1 MILAKNIFLFL
12 YTTFLISTLS
22 NAGVSIS
29 VSLLCVVIIYL
40 YVKNFKKIL
49 WPDKTFLAIYIVFF
63 GSLLL
68 SAVISGDLKSISET
82 IKYIYWTLPFW
93 VVYLSEKRSFSI
105 ESWGY
110 GTSLSLLV
118 VSVYSVYQFITLPL
132 GTRITGTF
140 ANPNGFVGVLETS
153 LPILIAFYWSY
164 GEKNIKQYHQLIKYI
179 LLGIIG
185 MTVFVLLATQSRG
198 GIAGAFIG
206 GIVVFLMRYRN
217 KIGIQYNNRKN
228 IACALI
234 LEAAVSGVAFLGL
247 STFQRS
253 YDNERML
260 LIQSSY
266 AMWKDNPVY
275 GVGFSNWKEQYQSHY
290 ISPMAKEPNLP
301 MPHNNV
307 AFFFSTTGIIGG
319 IGYIVFTIGLLLLLI
334 KKIVKYPQN
343 VYYQAALWS
352 FIAISVHGFVDSGIT
367 NKFNMQILFLC
378 LGIAFASENNKA
390 VTK

>member
-1 MILAKNIFLFL
+1 MVLTKDIILFF
-12 YTTFLISTLS
+12 YVMCLISTLS

-40 YVKNFKKIL
+40 YIKKFKKII
-49 WPDKTFLAIYIVFF
+49 WPDKTFLAIYIAFF

-234 LEAAVSGVAFLGL
+234 FAIAVSGVAFLGL

-378 LGIAFASENNKA
+378 LGIAFASENNKT

>member
-234 LEAAVSGVAFLGL
+234 FAIAVSGVAFLGL

-290 ISPMAKEPNLP
+290 ISPMAKEPDLP

>member
-118 VSVYSVYQFITLPL
+118 VSVYSIYQFITLPL

-234 LEAAVSGVAFLGL
+234 LAAAVSGVAFLGL

-307 AFFFSTTGIIGG
+307 AFFFSITGIIGG

>member
-40 YVKNFKKIL
+40 YVKNFKKIV

-164 GEKNIKQYHQLIKYI
+164 GKKNIKQYHQLIKYI

-234 LEAAVSGVAFLGL
+234 LAAAVSGVAFLGL

-290 ISPMAKEPNLP
+290 ISPMAKERNLP

>member
-217 KIGIQYNNRKN
+217 KIGIQYKNRKN

-234 LEAAVSGVAFLGL
+234 LAAAVSGVAFLGL

>member
-118 VSVYSVYQFITLPL
+118 VSVYSIYQFITLLL

-234 LEAAVSGVAFLGL
+234 LAAAVSGVAFLGL

>member
-118 VSVYSVYQFITLPL
+118 VSVYSVYQFIMLPL

-234 LEAAVSGVAFLGL
+234 LAAAVSGVAFLGL

>member
-118 VSVYSVYQFITLPL
+118 VSVYSIYQFITLPL

-234 LEAAVSGVAFLGL
+234 LAAAVSGVAFLGL

>member
-1 MILAKNIFLFL
+1 MTFAKDIFLFFYAL
-12 YTTFLISTLS
+12 FLTSTLS

-29 VSLLCVVIIYL
+29 LSLLFIVTIYL
-40 YVKNFKKIL
+40 YIKNFKKIL
-49 WPDKTFLAIYIVFF
+49 WPDKTFLTVYMVFF

-68 SAVISGDLKSISET
+68 AAGISGDLKSINET

-93 VVYLSEKRSFSI
+93 IAFLSEKQSFSVK
-105 ESWGY
+105 SWGY
-110 GTSLSLLV
+110 GISVSLLV
-118 VSVYSVYQFITLPL
+118 VSIYSIYQFITLPL

-140 ANPNGFVGVLETS
+140 VSGNGLAGTLETS
-153 LPILIAFYWSY
+153 LPMLMAFYWIY
-164 GEKNIKQYHQLIKYI
+164 GQDTIKRYHQLIKYI

-185 MTVFVLLATQSRG
+185 ITVFALLATQSRG

-206 GIVVFLMRYRN
+206 GMVVFLMRYKN
-217 KIGIQYNNRKN
+217 KIGIRHKNIKN

-234 LEAAVSGVAFLGL
+234 LTIVVSGVAFLGL
-247 STFQRS
+247 SIFQRS

-266 AMWKDNPVY
+266 AMWLDHPLY

-290 ISPMAKEPNLP
+290 ISPMAKEPDLP

-319 IGYIVFTIGLLLLLI
+319 LGYGIFTIGLLLLLI
-334 KKIVKYPQN
+334 KKIVKYPKN

-352 FIAISVHGFVDSGIT
+352 FIAISVHGLVDSGIT
-367 NKFNMQILFLC
+367 NKFNMQILFFC
-378 LGIAFASENNKA
+378 LGIAFASESSRSVAK
-390 VTK
+390 

>member
-185 MTVFVLLATQSRG
+185 MTVFVLLATKSRG

-234 LEAAVSGVAFLGL
+234 FAIAVSGVAFLGL

-307 AFFFSTTGIIGG
+307 VFFFSTTGIIGG

-378 LGIAFASENNKA
+378 LGIAFASENNKT

>member
-234 LEAAVSGVAFLGL
+234 FAIAVSGVAFLGL

-266 AMWKDNPVY
+266 AVWKDNPVY

>member
-1 MILAKNIFLFL
+1 MILAKNICLFFYAACL
-12 YTTFLISTLS
+12 TSTLS

-29 VSLLCVVIIYL
+29 VSLLCIVIIYL
-40 YVKNFKKIL
+40 YIKNFKKII

-234 LEAAVSGVAFLGL
+234 LAAAVSGVAFLGL

>member
-1 MILAKNIFLFL
+1 MILAKNICLFFYAACL
-12 YTTFLISTLS
+12 TSTLS

-29 VSLLCVVIIYL
+29 VSLLCIVIIYL
-40 YVKNFKKIL
+40 YIKNFKKII

-68 SAVISGDLKSISET
+68 SAVISGDLNSISET

-93 VVYLSEKRSFSI
+93 VVYLSEKQLFSI
-105 ESWGY
+105 KSLGY
-110 GTSLSLLV
+110 GIGISLLV
-118 VSVYSVYQFITLPL
+118 VGAYSMYQFTTLPL
-132 GTRITGTF
+132 GTRITGPFTS
-140 ANPNGFVGVLETS
+140 PNGFASVLEAS
-153 LPILIAFYWSY
+153 LPMLVAFYWIY
-164 GEKNIKQYHQLIKYI
+164 NKANMKPYHQIVKYTI
-179 LLGIIG
+179 LCIICIN
-185 MTVFVLLATQSRG
+185 MFILLATQSRG

-234 LEAAVSGVAFLGL
+234 FAIAVSGVAFLGL

-290 ISPMAKEPNLP
+290 ISPMAKEPDLL

>member
-1 MILAKNIFLFL
+1 MVLTKDIILFF
-12 YTTFLISTLS
+12 YVMCLISTLS

-40 YVKNFKKIL
+40 YIKKFKKII
-49 WPDKTFLAIYIVFF
+49 WPDKTFLAIYIAFF

-68 SAVISGDLKSISET
+68 SAVISGDLNSISET

-93 VVYLSEKRSFSI
+93 VIYLSEKQSFSI
-105 ESWGY
+105 KSWGY
-110 GTSLSLLV
+110 GTGISLLV
-118 VSVYSVYQFITLPL
+118 VSLQAVYQFITLPL

-140 ANPNGFVGVLETS
+140 ANPNGFIGVLETS
-153 LPILIAFYWSY
+153 LPMLIAFYWAY
-164 GEKNIKQYHQLIKYI
+164 GEKYIKKYHQLIKYI
-179 LLGIIG
+179 LLGIIS
-185 MTVFVLLATQSRG
+185 MTIFALLATQSRG

-217 KIGIQYNNRKN
+217 KIGIQDNNRKN

-234 LEAAVSGVAFLGL
+234 FAVAVSGVAFLGL

-290 ISPMAKEPNLP
+290 ISPMAKEPDLP

-378 LGIAFASENNKA
+378 LGIAFAYENNKA

>member
-234 LEAAVSGVAFLGL
+234 LAAAVSGVAFLGL

-319 IGYIVFTIGLLLLLI
+319 IGYIVFTIDLLLLLI

>member
-1 MILAKNIFLFL
+1 M
-12 YTTFLISTLS
+12 
-22 NAGVSIS
+22 
-29 VSLLCVVIIYL
+29 
-40 YVKNFKKIL
+40 
-49 WPDKTFLAIYIVFF
+49 
-63 GSLLL
+63 LL

-82 IKYIYWTLPFW
+82 IKYIYWTPPFW

-234 LEAAVSGVAFLGL
+234 FAIAVSGVAFLGL

>member
-82 IKYIYWTLPFW
+82 IKYIYWILPFW

-234 LEAAVSGVAFLGL
+234 LAAAVSGVAFLGL

>member
-140 ANPNGFVGVLETS
+140 SNPNGFVGVLETS

-234 LEAAVSGVAFLGL
+234 LAAAVSGVAFLGL

>member
-63 GSLLL
+63 GSLFL

-234 LEAAVSGVAFLGL
+234 LAAAVSGVAFLGL

-343 VYYQAALWS
+343 VYYKAALWS

-378 LGIAFASENNKA
+378 LGIAFASENNKGL
-390 VTK
+390 

>member
-234 LEAAVSGVAFLGL
+234 FAIAVSGVAFLGL

>member
-234 LEAAVSGVAFLGL
+234 FAIAVSGVAFLGL

-290 ISPMAKEPNLP
+290 ISTMAKEPNLP

>member
-234 LEAAVSGVAFLGL
+234 LAAAVSGVAFLGL

-275 GVGFSNWKEQYQSHY
+275 GGGFSNWKEQYQSHY

>member
-12 YTTFLISTLS
+12 YTAFLISTLS

-29 VSLLCVVIIYL
+29 VSLLCIVIIYL
-40 YVKNFKKIL
+40 YIKKFKKII
-49 WPDKTFLAIYIVFF
+49 WPDKTFLAVYIVFF
-63 GSLLL
+63 CSLFL
-68 SAVISGDLKSISET
+68 SAVISGDLKSINET
-82 IKYIYWTLPFW
+82 IKYVYWTLPFW
-93 VVYLSEKRSFSI
+93 VVYLSEKQSFSI
-105 ESWGY
+105 KSWGY
-110 GTSLSLLV
+110 GTSLPLLV
-118 VSVYSVYQFITLPL
+118 ISVYSVYQFITLPL

-140 ANPNGFVGVLETS
+140 FSGNGLAGVLETS
-153 LPILIAFYWSY
+153 LPMLIAFYWAY
-164 GEKNIKQYHQLIKYI
+164 REKNIKQYYNLIKYI
-179 LLGIIG
+179 LLGIIS
-185 MTVFVLLATQSRG
+185 MTIFALLATQSRG

-234 LEAAVSGVAFLGL
+234 FAVAVSGVAFLGL

-290 ISPMAKEPNLP
+290 ISPMAKEPDLP
-301 MPHNNV
+301 MPHNNI

-334 KKIVKYPQN
+334 KKIRKYPQN

-352 FIAISVHGFVDSGIT
+352 FIAISIHGLVDSGIT

>member
-1 MILAKNIFLFL
+1 MILAKKIFLFL

-234 LEAAVSGVAFLGL
+234 LAAAVSGVAFLGL

-378 LGIAFASENNKA
+378 LGIAFASENNKT

>member
-234 LEAAVSGVAFLGL
+234 LAAAVSGVAFLGL

-343 VYYQAALWS
+343 VYYKAALWS

-378 LGIAFASENNKA
+378 LGIAFASENNKGL
-390 VTK
+390 

>member
-234 LEAAVSGVAFLGL
+234 LAAAVSGVAFLGL

>member
-40 YVKNFKKIL
+40 YVKNFKKIV

-164 GEKNIKQYHQLIKYI
+164 GKKNIKQYHQLIKYI

-234 LEAAVSGVAFLGL
+234 LAAAVSGVAFLGL